1 MKMIYEKETK
11 KSFEE
16 TIDSIKEE
24 LKKRNFG
31 VLWELNMKDK
41 LGEHGLDLNG
51 KAVILEVCNPQKAQ
65 TVLNKHISVGYFLPC
80 KIALFERDG
89 KTTIG
94 TMLPSELM
102 NQMPG
107 VDLANVAEEVE
118 QILKDAVDAAV

>member
-65 TVLNKHISVGYFLPC
+65 TVLN
-80 KIALFERDG
+80 ERPRRLDG
-89 KTTIG
+89 
-94 TMLPSELM
+94 
-102 NQMPG
+102 
-107 VDLANVAEEVE
+107 A
-118 QILKDAVDAAV
+118 